1 MDSLK
6 VSICLISC
14 IIKEKGKRKNS
25 FRPISFHFCSF
36 LGMLGVLIY
45 NMNGSLHGSDDKA
58 IPFRVFGDQGNQWVD
73 KAVTL
78 TTQEQFRVCTHYG
91 QL

>member
-1 MDSLK
+1 
-6 VSICLISC
+6 
-14 IIKEKGKRKNS
+14 
-25 FRPISFHFCSF
+25 
-36 LGMLGVLIY
+36 MLGVLIY